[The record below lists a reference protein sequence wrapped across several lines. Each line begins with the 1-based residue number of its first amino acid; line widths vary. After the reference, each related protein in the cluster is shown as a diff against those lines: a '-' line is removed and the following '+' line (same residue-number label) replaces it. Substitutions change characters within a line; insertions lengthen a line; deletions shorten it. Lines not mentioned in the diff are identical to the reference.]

1 MRTYAG
7 GHARFQDELK
17 CRWLDEQEFVADRW
31 TVLGSDEGD

>member
-7 GHARFQDELK
+7 GHARFQDEAEMPM
-17 CRWLDEQEFVADRW
+17 LDEQEFVADRW